1 MKVKIQNAKRKQS
14 NSDLRTLCGECRRAF
29 HSVIHHQAVCAFRI
43 LNSALRSLYH
53 VSGGNF
59 EDGRKAARLACGA
72 GPVFHPDAACSSGA
86 AWPRDSFSRFSRAH
100 FVSCHV
106 LWQLHDEA
114 VLHQADKQLPA
125 GVTGR
130 QAEHAADAKAAMML
144 DEFREE
150 WLQIGSK
157 RNRH

>member
-1 MKVKIQNAKRKQS
+1 
-14 NSDLRTLCGECRRAF
+14 
-29 HSVIHHQAVCAFRI
+29 
-43 LNSALRSLYH
+43 LNFALRSLYH

-59 EDGRKAARLACGA
+59 EDGRKAACLACGT
-72 GPVFHPDAACSSGA
+72 GLVCYPDAACTSGA
-86 AWPRDSFSRFSRAH
+86 TGTRDSFSSFSRAH

-106 LWQLHDEA
+106 VRQLHDQA

>member
-1 MKVKIQNAKRKQS
+1 M
-14 NSDLRTLCGECRRAF
+14 
-29 HSVIHHQAVCAFRI
+29 
-43 LNSALRSLYH
+43 
-53 VSGGNF
+53 
-59 EDGRKAARLACGA
+59 
-72 GPVFHPDAACSSGA
+72 
-86 AWPRDSFSRFSRAH
+86 
-100 FVSCHV
+100 

-130 QAEHAADAKAAMML
+130 QAEHAANAKAAMVF
-144 DEFREE
+144 DKFREE